1 MNRCNWCLINDKMI
15 EYHDKEWGLP
25 LYNDQKQFEY
35 LTLEVMQC
43 GLNWNMMIKKRDI
56 FNQCFDNFNY
66 TKIAD
71 YTEKDI
77 SVILDTPGMI
87 KSRRK
92 VEAVINNAKCFL
104 KIIEHYGSFCNYI
117 WHFTEGKTI
126 IYTNHKDNIP
136 SKNKLSDTISKDM
149 KKKGFKFIGS
159 VTIYSY
165 LQACG
170 IINDHEEN
178 CFRYKELT
186 ANYPCIFKT
195 DTID

>member
-1 MNRCNWCLINDKMI
+1 MNRCKWCLSSDKMI
-15 EYHDKEWGLP
+15 KYHDEEWGLP
-25 LYNDQKQFEY
+25 VHNDRGQFEF

-43 GLNWNMMIKKRDI
+43 GLNWNMMIIKREV
-56 FNQCFDNFNY
+56 FAQCFDDFDY
-66 TKIAD
+66 EKIAQ

-77 SVILDTPGMI
+77 ERILDTPGMI

-104 KIIEHYGSFCNYI
+104 KVINDYGSFSKYI
-117 WHFTEGKTI
+117 WSFTDGKTMV
-126 IYTNHKDNIP
+126 YTNHRGNVP
-136 SKNKLSDTISKDM
+136 SHNKLSDTISKDM

-159 VTIYSY
+159 VTIYSH

-170 IINDHEEN
+170 IINDHEKN

-186 ANYPCIFKT
+186 ENYPCTTEEDIY
-195 DTID
+195 

>member
-104 KIIEHYGSFCNYI
+104 KIIENYGSFCN
-117 WHFTEGKTI
+117 
-126 IYTNHKDNIP
+126 
-136 SKNKLSDTISKDM
+136 
-149 KKKGFKFIGS
+149 
-159 VTIYSY
+159 
-165 LQACG
+165 
-170 IINDHEEN
+170 
-178 CFRYKELT
+178 
-186 ANYPCIFKT
+186 
-195 DTID
+195 